1 MTSDGLLSI
10 LCNKQEELSN
20 LPILLMSANF
30 ALNNFFYSCIIDL
43 VGHFMLIL
51 MSKSNNPTYPSTMQG
66 EISRLSIII
75 EIWEWIIAQK
85 GDIVLPTGMDKL
97 VFRDQAESMF
107 WFSFPVLYFVSSQA
121 RLQRSKDID

>member
-20 LPILLMSANF
+20 LPTLLMSANF
-30 ALNNFFYSCIIDL
+30 ARNNFFYSRIIDL

-75 EIWEWIIAQK
+75 EIWE
-85 GDIVLPTGMDKL
+85 
-97 VFRDQAESMF
+97 
-107 WFSFPVLYFVSSQA
+107 
-121 RLQRSKDID
+121 